1 MRKSNNNTLI
11 SRSRQVQNFQWKS
24 SQPTKNSV
32 QKCLC
37 VAIRGNF
44 KFVIVAAILVF
55 LLSNNRYLYE
65 LRYRSLCWRADL
77 SEVSSLEISS
87 VIVRTTPLPF
97 YHLSALSYTPFHA
110 FSYPK
115 GHDRN
120 FRNKE
125 EKEIQFDT
133 FSFSHTLLYFSFY
146 FLFSLVIFYIS
157 IFHDKTRSDECNT
170 LSRERGPT

>member
-11 SRSRQVQNFQWKS
+11 SRSRQVQSFQWKS

-44 KFVIVAAILVF
+44 KFVTVAAILAF

-65 LRYRSLCWRADL
+65 LRYRSLWWRADL

-87 VIVRTTPLPF
+87 VIVRTMPLPF
-97 YHLSALSYTPFHA
+97 YHLSASSYTPFHA
-110 FSYPK
+110 FSY
-115 GHDRN
+115 HLRATT
-120 FRNKE
+120 
-125 EKEIQFDT
+125 EILETRKKKKYNSILSPSPTPSILLLLLFILLGN
-133 FSFSHTLLYFSFY
+133 LLYFN
-146 FLFSLVIFYIS
+146 FS
-157 IFHDKTRSDECNT
+157 R
-170 LSRERGPT
+170 